1 MRSKGCIKTK
11 GVSESAGMAKFF
23 AQAKQYPRQFWL
35 LFWGMLLSTIGS
47 SMIWPF
53 LMVYASE
60 RLNLP
65 LTQTATLVT
74 LNSTASL
81 VMTFAAGQITDR
93 AGRKLVMVVS
103 LLANGLVYLFFS
115 HAVTYTQFAIVMLLL
130 GASNPLYRVGADAMM
145 ADLIDPEKRADA
157 YSILRMSNNA
167 GIAIGPAVGGFLA
180 AASPYLAFYIA
191 ATGLF
196 LYGLL
201 VLFFARE
208 TLPEKGADT
217 ETVRERWGGYDRVLK
232 DKLFIT
238 TVINIT
244 FGLIT
249 ASLMWVLLPVY
260 ATQVIGIPKQL
271 YGFIPTTNALMVVL
285 LQVLVTQW
293 TKNHPPLR
301 TIALGML
308 FYAIGV
314 GTVVIG
320 RGFWGFWVSMVIITF
335 GELIIVPTSSTF
347 VANLAPA
354 NMRGRYMSIYSLTW
368 SLSIGIGPL
377 LGGFLSDNFGPPATW
392 IGGLV
397 IGLVSSV
404 LFLVFE
410 RIFKKSGLQPATS
423 V

>member
-1 MRSKGCIKTK
+1 M
-11 GVSESAGMAKFF
+11 VAFF
-23 AQAKQYPRQFWL
+23 AKNKQYPRQFWL

-74 LNSTASL
+74 LNSAASL
-81 VMTFAAGQITDR
+81 VMTFAAGQVTDR
-93 AGRKLVMVVS
+93 LGRKMVMVFS
-103 LLANGLVYLFFS
+103 LLANAVVYIFFS
-115 HAVTYTQFAIVMLLL
+115 HANTYIEFAIVMIIL

-145 ADLIDPEKRADA
+145 ADLIEPEKRADA

-180 AASPYLAFYIA
+180 AVSQYLAFYIA

-196 LYGLL
+196 LYGML
-201 VLFFARE
+201 VLLFARE
-208 TLPEKGADT
+208 TLPGRGAAR
-217 ETVRERWGGYDRVLK
+217 EVLRERWGGYDRVLR
-232 DKLFIT
+232 DWPFIT

-260 ATQVIGIPKQL
+260 ATQQIGIPKHL
-271 YGFIPTTNALMVVL
+271 YGFIPTTNALMVVVF
-285 LQVLVTQW
+285 QVLITQW
-293 TKNHPPLR
+293 TKKHPPLR
-301 TIALGML
+301 MLALGML
-308 FYAIGV
+308 FYALGV
-314 GTVVIG
+314 GSVVLG
-320 RGFWGFWVSMVIITF
+320 TGFWGFWTSMVIITI

-354 NMRGRYMSIYSLTW
+354 DMRGRYMSIYSLTW
-368 SLSIGIGPL
+368 SLSIGTGPL
-377 LGGFLSDNFGPPATW
+377 LGGFLSDSFGPSATW
-392 IGGLV
+392 FGGFL
-397 IGLVSSV
+397 IGLISTAIF
-404 LFLVFE
+404 FLIE
-410 RIFKKSGLQPATS
+410 QTYYKKSKNMEI
-423 V
+423 VH

>member
-1 MRSKGCIKTK
+1 MSDFLAKT
-11 GVSESAGMAKFF
+11 GE
-23 AQAKQYPRQFWL
+23 YPRQFWL

-81 VMTFAAGQITDR
+81 LMTFAAGQITDR
-93 AGRKLVMVVS
+93 VGRKLVMVIS
-103 LLANGLVYLFFS
+103 LLSNAVVYLFFS
-115 HAVTYTQFAIVMLLL
+115 HAATYTQFAIVMILL
-130 GASNPLYRVGADAMM
+130 GACNPLYRVGADAMM
-145 ADLIDPEKRADA
+145 ADLIKPEKRADA

-180 AASPYLAFYIA
+180 AVSQYLAFYIA
-191 ATGLF
+191 STGLF
-196 LYGLL
+196 LFGLL
-201 VLFFARE
+201 VLLFARE
-208 TLPEKGADT
+208 TLPEGQAST
-217 ETVRERWGGYDRVLK
+217 AVRRERWGGYDRVFR
-232 DKLFIT
+232 DWPFIT

-260 ATQVIGIPKQL
+260 ATKVIGIPKQL
-271 YGFIPTTNALMVVL
+271 YGLIPTTNALMVVF

-293 TKNHPPLR
+293 TKKHPPLR
-301 TIALGML
+301 MIALGMF

-314 GTVVIG
+314 GSVVLG
-320 RGFWGFWVSMVIITF
+320 TGFWGFWISMVVITI

-347 VANLAPA
+347 VANLAPPD
-354 NMRGRYMSIYSLTW
+354 MRGRYMSIYSLTW

-377 LGGFLSDNFGPPATW
+377 LGGFLSDSFGPPATW

-397 IGLVSSV
+397 IGLVSTIT
-404 LFLVFE
+404 FFIIE
-410 RIFKKSGLQPATS
+410 RTFYKKELTS
-423 V
+423 EAVI

>member
-1 MRSKGCIKTK
+1 MQD
-11 GVSESAGMAKFF
+11 FF
-23 AQAKQYPRQFWL
+23 AKTGQYPRQFWL

-60 RLNLP
+60 RLSLP

-81 VMTFAAGQITDR
+81 IMTFAAGQITDR
-93 AGRKLVMVVS
+93 AGRKIVMVIS
-103 LLANGLVYLFFS
+103 LLSNAVVYLFFS
-115 HAVTYTQFAIVMLLL
+115 HAATYTQFAIVMVLL

-145 ADLIDPEKRADA
+145 ADLIGPEKRADA

-208 TLPEKGADT
+208 TLPQREAGL
-217 ETVRERWGGYDRVLK
+217 EVSVERWGGYDRVIR
-232 DKLFIT
+232 DWPFII

-249 ASLMWVLLPVY
+249 ASLMWILLPVY
-260 ATQVIGIPKQL
+260 ATKVIGIPKQL

-285 LQVLVTQW
+285 LQVLITQW
-293 TKNHPPLR
+293 TKRHPPLR
-301 TIALGML
+301 MIALGMF

-314 GTVVIG
+314 GSVALGT
-320 RGFWGFWVSMVIITF
+320 GFWGFWMSMVIITI
-335 GELIIVPTSSTF
+335 GELIIVPTSSTY

-354 NMRGRYMSIYSLTW
+354 DMRGRYMSIYGLTW

-397 IGLVSSV
+397 IGLVSTV
-404 LFLVFE
+404 IFFVIE
-410 RIFKKSGLQPATS
+410 RAFYKKEFTPETAH
-423 V
+423 

>member
-1 MRSKGCIKTK
+1 MTD
-11 GVSESAGMAKFF
+11 FF
-23 AQAKQYPRQFWL
+23 AKTGEYPRQFWL

-65 LTQTATLVT
+65 LTQTATLIT

-81 VMTFAAGQITDR
+81 LMTFAAGQITDR
-93 AGRKLVMVVS
+93 VGRKLVMVIS
-103 LLANGLVYLFFS
+103 LLSNAVVYLFFS
-115 HAVTYTQFAIVMLLL
+115 HAATYTQFAIVMILL
-130 GASNPLYRVGADAMM
+130 GACNPLYRVGADAMM
-145 ADLIDPEKRADA
+145 ADLIKPEKRADA

-180 AASPYLAFYIA
+180 AVSQYLAFYIA
-191 ATGLF
+191 STGLF
-196 LYGLL
+196 LFGLL
-201 VLFFARE
+201 VLLFARE
-208 TLPEKGADT
+208 TLPERQASTAVK
-217 ETVRERWGGYDRVLK
+217 RERWGGYDRVFR
-232 DKLFIT
+232 DWPFIT

-260 ATQVIGIPKQL
+260 ATKVIGIPKQL
-271 YGFIPTTNALMVVL
+271 YGLIPTTNALMVVF

-293 TKNHPPLR
+293 TKQHPPLR
-301 TIALGML
+301 MIALGMF

-314 GTVVIG
+314 GSVVLG
-320 RGFWGFWVSMVIITF
+320 TGFWGFWISMVVITI

-347 VANLAPA
+347 VANLAPPD
-354 NMRGRYMSIYSLTW
+354 MRGRYMSIYSLTW

-377 LGGFLSDNFGPPATW
+377 LGGFLSDSFGPPATW

-397 IGLVSSV
+397 IGLVSTIT
-404 LFLVFE
+404 FFIIE
-410 RIFKKSGLQPATS
+410 RTFYKKELTS
-423 V
+423 EAVI